1 MLIDKIILQGVN
13 EKVKN
18 LILITGTVLLAGV
31 IISSVTGVN
40 RNNSA
45 AESKHNGQ
53 TSSTEEK
60 HIVHAQ
66 TGTHPYYTIKS
77 YNNRVA
83 VFKNDDIKPYFVSDT
98 NVNDL
103 PQQDTEEINS
113 GIVVA
118 DEKKLKRLIEDY
130 CG

>member
-1 MLIDKIILQGVN
+1 M
-13 EKVKN
+13 KN
-18 LILITGTVLLAGV
+18 LILITGTILLAGV

-40 RNNSA
+40 RSNRA
-45 AESKHNGQ
+45 AELQHNEQ
-53 TSSTEEK
+53 TSSMEEK
-60 HIVHAQ
+60 PVVRAQ
-66 TGTHPYYTIKS
+66 TDTHPYYTIKS

-83 VFKNDDIKPYFVSDT
+83 VFKNDDTKPYFVSDT

-103 PQQDTEEINS
+103 PRQDTKEINN

-118 DEKKLKRLIEDY
+118 DEKKLKRLLEDY